1 MLAGVR
7 AGGPGGALS
16 LTEGLADAEG
26 LSGQGPLLRSLLPQ
40 KGADGPTQS
49 PGSHEPQGPR
59 VGWLQVGAA
68 RRESILPASSSPTR
82 SPPNPIINFLYL
94 TALEVRVLLG
104 VGREGFLLA
113 PRGESTSLFFLAL
126 EAVCV
131 PNRTHSRQPVGGAGW
146 GPRAVQGRTCG
157 RKEDANL
164 QPSRV
169 ARPGAES
176 RLSSGRGLPVS
187 RVQASR

>member
-68 RRESILPASSSPTR
+68 RRESIRPASSSPTR
-82 SPPNPIINFLYL
+82 SPPHPIINFI
-94 TALEVRVLLG
+94 
-104 VGREGFLLA
+104 
-113 PRGESTSLFFLAL
+113 
-126 EAVCV
+126 
-131 PNRTHSRQPVGGAGW
+131 
-146 GPRAVQGRTCG
+146 
-157 RKEDANL
+157 L
-164 QPSRV
+164 QLR
-169 ARPGAES
+169 R
-176 RLSSGRGLPVS
+176 SGS
-187 RVQASR
+187 Y